1 MIRNLGNVPQSI
13 PILFPQSSSTGAAS
27 SSTTPQNMAVDRTE
41 GVKRDNED
49 DSSKPKKTQRK
60 SEGPSLIKKA
70 QARIA
75 TSIEQSKAIP
85 KSLDTPKIVKV
96 SKEVFKDI
104 FNSVKKSITN
114 PATEAKP
121 LPPIRKR
128 IVKKS
133 VDPRF
138 TEKENA
144 LIALTDAEK
153 SIGDPKTLSTKEE
166 KQLNVM
172 RNVIINSIKNRKKR
186 KNC

>member
-1 MIRNLGNVPQSI
+1 MTQNLGNVPQSI
-13 PILFPQSSSTGAAS
+13 PILFPSSSSLAGAAS
-27 SSTTPQNMAVDRTE
+27 SSTTPQNMIVDRPD

-60 SEGPSLIKKA
+60 SEGPSLIKKV

-75 TSIEQSKAIP
+75 TTIEQSKAIP

-121 LPPIRKR
+121 LALADAKRTKAIPKSSDTPKPPPPIRKR

-133 VDPRF
+133 AEQSF
-138 TEKENA
+138 TKKEKA
-144 LIALTDAEK
+144 LIALTDAEQL
-153 SIGDPKTLSTKEE
+153 IPTTE
-166 KQLNVM
+166 KNA
-172 RNVIINSIKNRKKR
+172 
-186 KNC
+186 